1 MEKYH
6 HASQVE
12 IVYEQNARQLSTAY
26 EPPLPS
32 TAIPNAFASA
42 RRRRRRRRSSST

>member
-12 IVYEQNARQLSTAY
+12 IVYEQNARQSTAY
-26 EPPLPS
+26 EPPPPS

-42 RRRRRRRRSSST
+42 RRRRRSSST